1 MKRWWLETF
10 LKNED
15 IILVDSIYAFN
26 PFKEEGH
33 IERSCYFTLTDL
45 KRDALYD
52 LGVPAIDE
60 EKRYAVF
67 LFLYY
72 RKNKPWSSIKK
83 ITGLVKVRHY
93 SHIYRP

>member
-45 KRDALYD
+45 KRGALYD

-72 RKNKPWSSIKK
+72 RKNKPWSSI
-83 ITGLVKVRHY
+83 
-93 SHIYRP
+93 